1 VLKGELTLMN
11 LFVKSFEEIGVD
23 YLSITPTR
31 KIFVPIVASPALGAG
46 PDHRTADLALVA
58 GARI

>member
-1 VLKGELTLMN
+1 MN